1 MKMSAPPL
9 QPNNFTSI
17 SVSAYAYAYAY
28 QHIRPSWKPLNLV
41 LRRMGNL
48 SNKYS
53 KDESLFKCSLYVHS
67 LLPKDRLFTYFK
79 VRLSGSTNSAGN

>member
-9 QPNNFTSI
+9 QPNNFMSI
-17 SVSAYAYAYAY
+17 SVSK
-28 QHIRPSWKPLNLV
+28 PSWKPLNLV

>member
-9 QPNNFTSI
+9 QPNNTSI
-17 SVSAYAYAYAY
+17 SVSK
-28 QHIRPSWKPLNLV
+28 PSWKPLNLV
-41 LRRMGNL
+41 PRRMGNL

-53 KDESLFKCSLYVHS
+53 KDESLFKCPLCSFSSPQRQALY
-67 LLPKDRLFTYFK
+67 LLQK